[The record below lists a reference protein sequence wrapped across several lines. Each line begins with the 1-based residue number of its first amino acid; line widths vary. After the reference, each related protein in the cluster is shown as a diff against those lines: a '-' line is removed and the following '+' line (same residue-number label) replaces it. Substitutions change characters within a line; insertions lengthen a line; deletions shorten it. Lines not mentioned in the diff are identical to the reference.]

1 MDGGGIKGERE
12 GAVEGRCQMGGGDGE
27 KGTVCEV
34 N

>member
-12 GAVEGRCQMGGGDGE
+12 GAVEGCQMGGGDGE